1 MMLNTAYD
9 LEHIKL
15 WVFSYVEKNV
25 LLKNNEKK
33 SPAPKYYFSSFILFS
48 WD

>member
-1 MMLNTAYD
+1 MLNAAYD

-15 WVFSYVEKNV
+15 CVFSYGEKNV
-25 LLKNNEKK
+25 LLKNNGKK